1 MRGEYTITTELSYD
15 PPERWIAVKNVKT
28 YTEDGTEVNREVIL
42 TGEMA
47 IGYKA
52 HELLKKYAAF
62 KEQQRRDALEIE
74 EKQKQAA
81 IAVAKR
87 LLGDEVPALSLR
99 DSAESA
105 HRSSTGVK
113 Y

>member
-28 YTEDGTEVNREVIL
+28 YTEDGAEVNREVIL

-47 IGYKA
+47 IGYRA
-52 HELLKKYAAF
+52 HELLKRYAAF
-62 KEQQRRDALEIE
+62 KEQQRQDALALE

-87 LLGDEVPALSLR
+87 LLGNGNEVLAPSFHEVAGY
-99 DSAESA
+99 AKTA
-105 HRSSTGVK
+105 
-113 Y
+113 

>member
-47 IGYKA
+47 IGYLA
-52 HELLKKYAAF
+52 HELLKRYAAF
-62 KEQQRRDALEIE
+62 KEQQRQDALALE

-87 LLGDEVPALSLR
+87 LLGN
-99 DSAESA
+99 ESA
-105 HRSSTGVK
+105 HRSSTVLEEE
-113 Y
+113 